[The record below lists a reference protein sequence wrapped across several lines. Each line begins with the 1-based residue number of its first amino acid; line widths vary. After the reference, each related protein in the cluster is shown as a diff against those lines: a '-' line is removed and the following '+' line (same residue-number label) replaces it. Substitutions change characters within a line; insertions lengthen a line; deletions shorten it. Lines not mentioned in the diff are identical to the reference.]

1 MLNPDKQTVA
11 DLKAL
16 PKTKTTIAAMHGVS
30 SSLSRGLDR
39 FAHPRHTE
47 LVD

>member
-1 MLNPDKQTVA
+1 MTAQARQVFA
-11 DLKAL
+11 DISGRAL
-16 PKTKTTIAAMHGVS
+16 AVDQQP
-30 SSLSRGLDR
+30 GLDR